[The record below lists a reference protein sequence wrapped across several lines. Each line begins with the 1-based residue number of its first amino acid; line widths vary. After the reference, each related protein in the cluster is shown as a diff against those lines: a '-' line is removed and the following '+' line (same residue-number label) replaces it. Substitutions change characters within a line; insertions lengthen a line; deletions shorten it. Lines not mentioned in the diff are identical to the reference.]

1 MKVESRSTT
10 QDERSETL
18 LHGPAPSGRF
28 RARMATPSAE
38 IAAAPR
44 PDGKPRW
51 WRDGRRRRM
60 LGVADLVVAAGVGA
74 AIVSLAGADWWWALV
89 TAPLGPLF
97 AKLFGLYDIDHRAIH
112 HLTVDELSKLGGWAG
127 VMVATTAVIIP
138 GDLQVITFV
147 LVVPVATF
155 VAFCCRAIARAAWRR
170 ITPKERTLVIG
181 EGAPAVGIARK
192 IELFDDMHLELA
204 STEHPSTFDGLN
216 GHTDAVTSAALSR
229 IDRIILAWSNADPGL
244 IERLL
249 THCRQHEVKL
259 SVVSPFRG
267 LARPS
272 EKVSHVADLPV
283 LEYNTWDIPR
293 STIALKRGLDLIVS
307 AVLLVVLAPLFA
319 LIALAVKLDSSGPV
333 FYRQARAGRR
343 GQTFTM
349 FKFRSM
355 IDGAEERLS
364 EVISIDE
371 LEAPVFKLRAD
382 PRVTRVGRFLR
393 RFSLDELPQLINVLR
408 GEMSLVGPRPEET
421 MLVERYEPEHMF
433 RLELR
438 PGMTG
443 PMQVLGRGELTF
455 AERLAV
461 DMDYLETLSVARD
474 LRLLVLTAPAV
485 IRGRGAF

>member
-1 MKVESRSTT
+1 M
-10 QDERSETL
+10 
-18 LHGPAPSGRF
+18 
-28 RARMATPSAE
+28 
-38 IAAAPR
+38 
-44 PDGKPRW
+44 
-51 WRDGRRRRM
+51 
-60 LGVADLVVAAGVGA
+60 
-74 AIVSLAGADWWWALV
+74 LV

-127 VMVATTAVIIP
+127 VMVATAAVMIP
-138 GDLQVITFV
+138 GDLEVITFV
-147 LVVPVATF
+147 LVVPAATF
-155 VAFCCRAIARAAWRR
+155 VAFCCRALARAAWRR

-181 EGAPAVGIARK
+181 EGAPAIGIARK
-192 IELFDDMHLELA
+192 IELFDDMHLELG
-204 STEHPSTFDGLN
+204 STEHPSTFERSERPRGRRHL
-216 GHTDAVTSAALSR
+216 GRARRGS
-229 IDRIILAWSNADPGL
+229 IAWSWRGPTRTRGF

-319 LIALAVKLDSSGPV
+319 ADRAGG
-333 FYRQARAGRR
+333 QARLQRPGLLPPGARR
-343 GQTFTM
+343 PPRPAVHDDQVPLDGSTTP
-349 FKFRSM
+349 RS
-355 IDGAEERLS
+355 GLPRWS
-364 EVISIDE
+364 SIDE
-371 LEAPVFKLRAD
+371 LDAPVFKLRAD

-421 MLVERYEPEHMF
+421 MLVERYEPEHKF